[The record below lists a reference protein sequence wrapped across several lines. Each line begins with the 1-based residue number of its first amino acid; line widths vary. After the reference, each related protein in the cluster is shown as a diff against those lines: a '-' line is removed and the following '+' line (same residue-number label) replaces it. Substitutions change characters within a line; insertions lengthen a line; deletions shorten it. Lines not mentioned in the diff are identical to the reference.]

1 MLDYIINFCC
11 LINCAGF
18 SVFSRFVSRRLSRK
32 RKEMN
37 ADDPDD
43 SDGKYR
49 RILLAN
55 TLLDNERQVYS
66 FEVDNIRDEYS
77 ILEDDY
83 LNERRLLRD
92 KTRAHD
98 LLTRDYAKL
107 KDSCLYLEHCI
118 SQRDG
123 ILEKNGLSYLQLK
136 PFRSFCDIKTVAHCD
151 EDSNDDFNGDEF
163 DSAPLNS
170 SVVLVDNPSSP
181 IDQFVISFFNQYDQS
196 TLESKLKEL
205 INEKM
210 TLNKAAE
217 KLREDVKCKR
227 QENLDLEEKVFADSF
242 NFIDSS
248 DIVSLEAQ
256 KENIRLLNE
265 YRDKLTRT
273 NEETKRLKEKL
284 TYLESELDRLKSRH
298 HDAEFSE
305 IQLNK
310 NKRQSLRKC
319 NLDFYYLFHE
329 FKLINQNGVTS
340 ICYLYLTMIITFD
353 CQPKVDCLV

>member
-1 MLDYIINFCC
+1 
-11 LINCAGF
+11 
-18 SVFSRFVSRRLSRK
+18 
-32 RKEMN
+32 MN

-310 NKRQSLRKC
+310 NKRQSLRKLREVEAKIGELEGLN
-319 NLDFYYLFHE
+319 NLLYK
-329 FKLINQNGVTS
+329 KLDKMKKSKYVVS
-340 ICYLYLTMIITFD
+340 
-353 CQPKVDCLV
+353 